1 MGLLKTFFNNTG
13 RPAGFLGRVML
24 WSMNWGHAPVAD
36 WGMGFISGLSPQH
49 IADIGCGGGR
59 NAAELL
65 RRFPGSSLTAVDYSE
80 ESIEKTRKVNREAV
94 SAGKVALWPVGFN
107 LLSYKKILGE
117 GNFFTSFLVSIKR
130 VVLGTGASMVCILLA
145 AYPLSRTKKQFP
157 KRGIFMWIFVFCML
171 FNGGTVPWYI
181 TMKNYGLMDSI
192 WGLVLGMG
200 LQVFNVILAVNF
212 FKNLPVELEEACFI
226 DGGGPWRNLISIYIP
241 LAKPMVAT
249 ISLFTIVQYWNEFF
263 QGMVLS
269 TKQSSYPLQTY
280 IQQMVVT
287 LDYSSMNVEQIAQ
300 AMKLNNQSLDAAKI
314 FIAMIPVLI
323 IYPFLQKY
331 FVSGITLGSV
341 KG

>member
-1 MGLLKTFFNNTG
+1 MKKVWIIKEKIIIVFVVILVACMISPNMIIHAETEKNIYYMGETQKKND
-13 RPAGFLGRVML
+13 AGYKKDVEMKSSDFHNGWRLGQ
-24 WSMNWGHAPVAD
+24 
-36 WGMGFISGLSPQH
+36 FCISGWT
-49 IADIGCGGGR
+49 
-59 NAAELL
+59 
-65 RRFPGSSLTAVDYSE
+65 RRTTDDNG
-80 ESIEKTRKVNREAV
+80 N
-94 SAGKVALWPVGFN
+94 PVFLKNVGDEI
-107 LLSYKKILGE
+107 SV
-117 GNFFTSFLVSIKR
+117 SFLLNQNIDKLNNKSNLQISEDK
-130 VVLGTGASMVCILLA
+130 
-145 AYPLSRTKKQFP
+145 
-157 KRGIFMWIFVFCML
+157 
-171 FNGGTVPWYI
+171 NGYDEYFGI

-192 WGLVLGMG
+192 WGLVFGMG

>member
-1 MGLLKTFFNNTG
+1 MIENKSIGSKVFDVVNVVILILIT
-13 RPAGFLGRVML
+13 LVCIL
-24 WSMNWGHAPVAD
+24 PV
-36 WGMGFISGLSPQH
+36 WYVLCVSLS
-49 IADIGCGGGR
+49 
-59 NAAELL
+59 
-65 RRFPGSSLTAVDYSE
+65 S
-80 ESIEKTRKVNREAV
+80 REAV

-107 LLSYKKILGE
+107 LLSYKKVLGE

-192 WGLVLGMG
+192 WGLVFGMG